1 MRFLIEGLKWPIILF
16 LQKLIQNVFLSLWFR
31 PASIHGNS
39 SQWNKFSVFTFKD
52 LCSHS
57 TTRIHQILGW
67 VWFDMIRNT
76 KRISEIIRFEEPRTF
91 TYQPVWG
98 SGKIQQLHLASPQ
111 PFLSPI
117 FIAAAEKF
125 WLFYPSKLQRHDE
138 KSNLRQ
144 SQEVW
149 RRLKVPSPGG
159 VRGQT
164 VVSAALLQ
172 GYRVTEG
179 RGRGR
184 GLYGH
189 RSKLSRQSDSPP
201 HWLEEA

>member
-1 MRFLIEGLKWPIILF
+1 MEILHNEINFPCSPLKI
-16 LQKLIQNVFLSLWFR
+16 R
-31 PASIHGNS
+31 
-39 SQWNKFSVFTFKD
+39 